1 MKGLAK
7 HTEKII
13 DAVSNLNSISPYVL
27 VGGTALSLQ
36 LDHRQSEDFDFMR
49 WSSRKGEKMEV
60 DWFNIEKELKT
71 IGQVQ
76 KTDLLGFDHVQ
87 FVVEDVKFSF
97 YACERFSPVKKTLPF
112 LNNIVIADIDS
123 IAAMKMEVLLRR
135 TNFRDY
141 YDLYCIMQTKSPIE
155 IKGLIN
161 DALKYS
167 DHNLSS
173 RNLLTILTTGE
184 RFIVDDGFTKLAPK
198 YDITSNQIEEYM
210 KTVVRNAYLSEEMT
224 MK

>member
-13 DAVSNLNSISPYVL
+13 YAVSNLNSISPYIL

-36 LDHRQSEDFDFMR
+36 LDHRQSEDLDFMR
-49 WSSRKGEKMEV
+49 WASRKGEKMEV

-71 IGQVQ
+71 IGQIQ